1 MRIFV
6 GGVATEVNTF
16 SPIFMGLDDFTN
28 CHYAKSG
35 EHGDRPTLVTAALIE
50 LRRRAPID
58 GFELVEGTTAWAEP
72 AGMLNRQAFEFI
84 RDEILEQLRAAM
96 PVDGVQLC
104 LHGAMCAVGYD
115 DPEGDLIERIRGI
128 VGPEVP
134 IAATLDLHGQLSAR
148 RVAMSD
154 ILVAFKEFPHTDFV
168 ERAVECVDLLLRTMR
183 GEIRPVMSVFD
194 CRMIDVLPTSW
205 QPMRGFVDRLFELER
220 SDARVLNA
228 WLDHGFMAG
237 DTPENGVKMLVIT
250 DNDKA
255 HGDALAERLGR
266 EVFAFRGQSIPRF
279 LEVDAALDKA
289 LAGTGTGKPAVIAE
303 FWDNPGGGTAGDAT
317 IILRR
322 IMERKIA
329 NAAVGTIWDPI
340 AVKHC
345 FVAGEGA
352 TIPLRFGA
360 KSAPHCGDP
369 IDAMVRVKRCVRNAT
384 QGFGA
389 SVVSLGDSVLLDVE
403 GVEVILN
410 TNRAQAFERTLFS
423 NMGVDPEAKDILVIK
438 SSNHFYADFSKLGRE
453 VIYAKAGHPYP
464 DDPKTNAYRKVPRNV
479 WPRVENPF
487 AEEGA

>member
-6 GGVATEVNTF
+6 GGVATETNTF
-16 SPIFMGLDDFTN
+16 SPIFMGIEDFRATM
-28 CHYAKSG
+28 YAKGG
-35 EHGDRPTLVTAALIE
+35 EHPDRPTLVTAALIE
-50 LRRRAPID
+50 LRRRA
-58 GFELVEGTTAWAEP
+58 GLGELDLIEGTTAWAEP
-72 AGMLNRQAFEFI
+72 AGMLNRQAFEQI
-84 RDEILEQLRAAM
+84 RDEILDDLRAAM

-115 DPEGDLIERIRGI
+115 DPEGDLIARVRDI
-128 VGPEVP
+128 VGPGVP
-134 IAATLDLHGQLSAR
+134 IAATLDLHGQLTAR
-148 RVAMSD
+148 RVAKSD

-168 ERAVECVDLLLRTMR
+168 ARAVECVDLLLRTIR
-183 GEIRPVMSVFD
+183 GEIKPIMSVFD

-205 QPMRGFVDRLFELER
+205 QPMRGFVDRLYELER
-220 SDARVLNA
+220 SDPKVLNA

-250 DNDKA
+250 DNDKP
-255 HGDALAERLGR
+255 HGDAIAKRLGL
-266 EVFAFRGQSIPRF
+266 EVFAFRGEAMPKFVEPDEAI
-279 LEVDAALDKA
+279 DKA
-289 LAGTGTGKPAVIAE
+289 LAGIGSGKPAVIAE

-322 IMERKIA
+322 LLDRHVA

-360 KSAPHCGDP
+360 KSAPYCGDP
-369 IDAMVRVKRCVRNAT
+369 IDAVVTVKKCVRSAT
-384 QGFGA
+384 QTFGA
-389 SVVSLGDSVLLDVE
+389 SLVGLGDSVLLDVE
-403 GVEVILN
+403 GVDVILN
-410 TNRAQAFERTLFS
+410 SIRAQAFERTLFA
-423 NMGVDPEAKDILVIK
+423 NMSVNPEKKDILVIK

-453 VIYAKAGHPYP
+453 VIYSRAGHPYP
-464 DDPKTNAYRKVPRNV
+464 DDPKTNDYRKVPKNV

-487 AEEGA
+487 EGDIS